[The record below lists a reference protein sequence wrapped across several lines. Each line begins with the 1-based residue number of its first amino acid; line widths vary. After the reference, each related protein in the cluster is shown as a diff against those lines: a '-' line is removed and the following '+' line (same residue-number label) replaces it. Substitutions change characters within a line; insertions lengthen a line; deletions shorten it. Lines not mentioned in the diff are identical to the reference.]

1 MTNVTCNQT
10 PHALSLQKD
19 ADVIRVVRLDWS
31 YEIMGWN
38 ALLSTGAS
46 AQITR
51 TDMRKCP
58 DLPNGDLV
66 SYGKDQYG
74 IGGHWTRPVTDFEKA
89 EYILNHR

>member
-10 PHALSLQKD
+10 PHDLSLQKD
-19 ADVIRVVRLDWS
+19 EAVIRVVRLEWS
-31 YEIMGWN
+31 YEIEGWN

-58 DLPNGDLV
+58 NLPNGDWV
-66 SYGKDQYG
+66 SYGKGKDG
-74 IGGHWTRPVTDFEKA
+74 LGGHWTRPVTDFEKA
-89 EYILNHR
+89 EYILNHK